1 MFKIFNPDTKKVE
14 LVAKIDY
21 KKHYHVSGVPFERE
35 EPEIEEEPVIEEII
49 ANATPKKKGRPFNK

>member
-49 ANATPKKKGRPFNK
+49 VAVPKTRGRPKAN